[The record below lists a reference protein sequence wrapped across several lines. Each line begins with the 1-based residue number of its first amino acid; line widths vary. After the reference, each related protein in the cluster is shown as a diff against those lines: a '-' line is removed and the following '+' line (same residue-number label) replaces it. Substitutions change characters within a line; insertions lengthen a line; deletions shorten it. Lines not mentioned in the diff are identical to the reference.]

1 MQLNI
6 ILIKIYNSF
15 VKLGVS
21 LKKIGSDY
29 GGSKLPK
36 LVSVRLLMFVDL
48 TRFPLSI
55 KIIYTHTN
63 IVVVLNST
71 ECLCNHKSTLLLL
84 TQF

>member
-29 GGSKLPK
+29 GGSELPK
-36 LVSVRLLMFVDL
+36 LVSERLLMFVDL
-48 TRFPLSI
+48 GGLSQFLFVHVITFPPLFCANN
-55 KIIYTHTN
+55 YYMW
-63 IVVVLNST
+63 
-71 ECLCNHKSTLLLL
+71 LLLIVCAL
-84 TQF
+84 R

>member
-21 LKKIGSDY
+21 LKKIESDY
-29 GGSKLPK
+29 GGSELPK

-48 TRFPLSI
+48 GGPNPVSSEICTFFCT
-55 KIIYTHTN
+55 YHN
-63 IVVVLNST
+63 ISPFVL
-71 ECLCNHKSTLLLL
+71 CK
-84 TQF
+84 